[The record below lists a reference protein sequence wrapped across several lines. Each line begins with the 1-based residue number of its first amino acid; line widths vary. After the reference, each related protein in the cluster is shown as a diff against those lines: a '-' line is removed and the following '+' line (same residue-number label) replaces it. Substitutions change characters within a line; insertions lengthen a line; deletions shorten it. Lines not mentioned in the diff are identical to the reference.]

1 MESQIET
8 MRNSISALK
17 SSGVSKPAKKEK
29 KKEKPSKSSSASAPI
44 ASSSKPSK
52 KENKAP
58 PKKKAGGG
66 GGKKNAAAAASLP
79 VAEDDTLT
87 FEQKKDLSDAIT
99 RIDGQKLE
107 RVIQIIHEGV
117 PEIRD
122 VSSFA
127 GRAFQC
133 HLIRSS
139 VSQSQEEIELEIDLL
154 PASVLTKLYNFVL
167 RPVRQAQAPKKA
179 RTGKGTG
186 TGGLKRKSMD
196 EDAEAEKIRRL
207 EAQMALFEQQANGG
221 AGASATNGTRPGD
234 AGMAVAAGHDSD
246 GSSDSSSDDDSSGSD
261 TE

>member
-1 MESQIET
+1 MTRKMTKRTSALVRTFFFLLERDREADKRSFVGAIAAMESQIET

-29 KKEKPSKSSSASAPI
+29 KKEKHSKSSSASAPI

-66 GGKKNAAAAASLP
+66 GGGKKNAAAAASQP

-122 VSSFA
+122 VSSFVVVPFSVISFA
-127 GRAFQC
+127 RLFFRAKK
-133 HLIRSS
+133 RSS
-139 VSQSQEEIELEIDLL
+139 S
-154 PASVLTKLYNFVL
+154 K
-167 RPVRQAQAPKKA
+167 
-179 RTGKGTG
+179 
-186 TGGLKRKSMD
+186 
-196 EDAEAEKIRRL
+196 
-207 EAQMALFEQQANGG
+207 
-221 AGASATNGTRPGD
+221 
-234 AGMAVAAGHDSD
+234 
-246 GSSDSSSDDDSSGSD
+246 
-261 TE
+261 